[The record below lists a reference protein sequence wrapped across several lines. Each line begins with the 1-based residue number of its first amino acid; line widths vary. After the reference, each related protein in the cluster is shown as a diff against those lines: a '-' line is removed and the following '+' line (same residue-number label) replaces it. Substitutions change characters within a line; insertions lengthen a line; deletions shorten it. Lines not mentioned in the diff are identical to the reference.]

1 LKTLEGIAASPGIA
15 IGDAFQFQA
24 ADLRFERR
32 RVDDPAAE
40 WRRFEAAAATAAEQL
55 AEVCDRAT
63 AELGPEQAA
72 IFQAHLMMLEDP
84 ELRVAV
90 QTAIE
95 EQGLNAEAA
104 LSDAAA
110 FYAEALEALDDE
122 YLRARAA
129 DVRDIT
135 GRVLGILLG
144 REAQAGPQ
152 APAIILARDLTPSDT
167 VLLDKSR
174 VLGFCTAEGGPTSHT
189 AILARALGLP
199 AVVGVGEEV
208 LAVPAGV
215 TVVLDGAA
223 GRLVVQPDEPELCAC
238 RERMAAATALQA
250 EAQRRAMEPAV
261 TCDGHRVEV
270 VANIGSVRDAQAA
283 VQAGAEGVGLL
294 RSEFLYLER
303 SSLPSEEE
311 QYRAYRDILE
321 AMGGRPVILRTLDAG
336 ADKEIAYLGM
346 PHEQN
351 PALGVR
357 AIRLCLARAELFRA
371 QLRAAL
377 RAAAGHNLKVMF
389 PMVATAGELRAAR
402 AALDAARE
410 ELAAEGVPL
419 PERLEVGIMVE
430 VPAAALMADRLAR
443 EVDFFSIGT
452 NDLSQYTM
460 AADRTNAQVA
470 ALANALQPA
479 VLRLVARVIDAAH
492 AEGKW
497 VGMCGELAG
506 EPLAIPILLGLGLDE
521 FSMNP
526 PAIPMAKQ
534 LIRSLEVAAARQVAR
549 AALELNSAEEVAA
562 LVRARVPGV

>member
-1 LKTLEGIAASPGIA
+1 MKTLEGIAASPGIA

-283 VQAGAEGVGLL
+283 VQAG
-294 RSEFLYLER
+294 
-303 SSLPSEEE
+303 
-311 QYRAYRDILE
+311 
-321 AMGGRPVILRTLDAG
+321 
-336 ADKEIAYLGM
+336 
-346 PHEQN
+346 
-351 PALGVR
+351 
-357 AIRLCLARAELFRA
+357 
-371 QLRAAL
+371 
-377 RAAAGHNLKVMF
+377 
-389 PMVATAGELRAAR
+389 
-402 AALDAARE
+402 
-410 ELAAEGVPL
+410 
-419 PERLEVGIMVE
+419 
-430 VPAAALMADRLAR
+430 DRKS
-443 EVDFFSIGT
+443 V
-452 NDLSQYTM
+452 
-460 AADRTNAQVA
+460 V
-470 ALANALQPA
+470 
-479 VLRLVARVIDAAH
+479 
-492 AEGKW
+492 
-497 VGMCGELAG
+497 
-506 EPLAIPILLGLGLDE
+506 
-521 FSMNP
+521 
-526 PAIPMAKQ
+526 
-534 LIRSLEVAAARQVAR
+534 
-549 AALELNSAEEVAA
+549 
-562 LVRARVPGV
+562 